1 MEKETTIILTDY
13 SFLRLLSAYFIAKE
27 YKNIIDKKI
36 LERKLNIFYDNLK
49 FYPLFENICKR
60 ISKDANNYVDLTNAF
75 QTATTFGLL
84 IKIDTTSNTQFLINL
99 SLEEAQKVIA
109 DYPEEVRYVVFQL
122 VENLQE
128 EEKNTYHPSNDS
140 ESIATYLDKFHYNL
154 DKTEEVLAKYRNL
167 NLLRKQKPDK
177 KS

>member
-13 SFLRLLSAYFIAKE
+13 SFLRLLSAYFVVKE

-60 ISKDANNYVDLTNAF
+60 ISKDANNYVDLTKAF
-75 QTATTFGLL
+75 QIATAFGLL

-99 SLEEAQKVIA
+99 SLEEAQKAIA
-109 DYPEEVRYVVFQL
+109 DYPEEVRYVVLQL

-140 ESIATYLDKFHYNL
+140 ESIATYLDKFHYNP

-167 NLLRKQKPDK
+167 NLLRKQKLDK

>member
-1 MEKETTIILTDY
+1 MKKETTIILTDY
-13 SFLRLLSAYFIAKE
+13 SFLRLLSAYFIVKE
-27 YKNIIDKKI
+27 YKNIIDKKS
-36 LERKLNIFYDNLK
+36 LERKLYIFYDNLK

-60 ISKDANNYVDLTNAF
+60 ISKDVDNYVDLTNAF
-75 QTATTFGLL
+75 QIATTFGLL

-99 SLEEAQKVIA
+99 SLEEAQKAIA
-109 DYPEEVRYVVFQL
+109 DYPEEVRYVVLQL

-140 ESIATYLDKFHYNL
+140 ESIAAYLDKFHYNL

-167 NLLRKQKPDK
+167 NLLRKPKPDK